1 MSDTPKGKP
10 TDKPAKELDERFR
23 EMVTQWE
30 RNFDAFANQFM
41 GTETFSRG
49 MNQAQDAQLAL
60 RKMFQE
66 FMGKRLENVNM
77 PSREDL
83 VRVAE
88 SVQNLDRR
96 LARIEDMLSAM
107 TGNAAAP
114 AERSGP
120 PRTRQPP
127 KPTGGA

>member
-1 MSDTPKGKP
+1 MSDTPKDKQ
-10 TDKPAKELDERFR
+10 TDKPAKEFDERFR

-41 GTETFSRG
+41 GTEAFSRG

-60 RKMFQE
+60 RRMFQE

-107 TGNAAAP
+107 LSNAAPPVA
-114 AERSGP
+114 RTGP